1 MPRPNPRDPETDLAA
16 ALGEELKRLRL
27 AAGYTTQEAFARA
40 INFTREAASKVETG
54 YELPSDNLYLK
65 WLEACQTTDET
76 RHHLDRMLR
85 MARKAKAATPEFA
98 KPWLDAEQ
106 AAGIIRIWAL
116 DVMPGLFQTYDHA
129 FAMYRIGG
137 MDEETAAA
145 KASARVERKQI
156 LDDPDGSHVT
166 AIIFEPILNRVV
178 GTREIMAGELE
189 HLLEVMEKPSVVI
202 QVIRDTGYFV
212 GLDGQFEIASG
223 SRIPDTL
230 NMITVEDHTTDDEA
244 VVRRA
249 AMMFEIIR
257 GYALS
262 VGESRPLI
270 QEALLRWKSQQ

>member
-40 INFTREAASKVETG
+40 INFTREAVSKVETG

-65 WLEACQTTDET
+65 WLGVCQASDET

-106 AAGIIRIWAL
+106 AADIIRIWAL

-145 KASARVERKQI
+145 KATARIERKQI
-156 LDDPDGSHVT
+156 LDGTHVT
-166 AIIFEPILNRVV
+166 AIIYEPILNRVV

-189 HLLEVMEKPSVVI
+189 HLLEVMEKPNAVI
-202 QVIRDTGYFV
+202 QVVRDTGYFV

-249 AMMFEIIR
+249 ATMFEIIR
-257 GYALS
+257 GFALS
-262 VGESRPLI
+262 VGESRALL
-270 QEALLRWKSQQ
+270 QEALQRWKSQE